1 MSVNSNRD
9 AEEVVNALS
18 SFQFFLP
25 TFLTFMATEQVQ
37 LI

>member
-18 SFQFFLP
+18 PCQFFLP
-25 TFLTFMATEQVQ
+25 TFLTFMATERVQ